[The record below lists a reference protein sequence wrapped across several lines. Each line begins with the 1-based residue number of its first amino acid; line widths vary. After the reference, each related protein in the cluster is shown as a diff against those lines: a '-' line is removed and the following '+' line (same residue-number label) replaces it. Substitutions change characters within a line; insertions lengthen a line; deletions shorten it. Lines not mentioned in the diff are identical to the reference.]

1 MKIEDKDIGLLGKQ
15 VYNKTKDKFGY
26 ISSIDISYGIG
37 GYYMSFNVYYDTFED
52 RNLTSFEDFEKGD
65 IQFVI
70 LKDPIF
76 EEYSEHIVND
86 IKQALEE
93 KFYDTMILYV
103 TEDEKKAKDYKNDTR
118 NTQML
123 HTDLVSLT
131 DISAEVM
138 SDDFYSRELYLKYKR
153 GVISETELLYA
164 LVNHLSQELDRIQ
177 ARNRDYFFK
186 YEFLKEIGEENDD
199 EET

>member
-1 MKIEDKDIGLLGKQ
+1 
-15 VYNKTKDKFGY
+15 
-26 ISSIDISYGIG
+26 
-37 GYYMSFNVYYDTFED
+37 MSFNVYYDTFED

-76 EEYSEHIVND
+76 EKYSEHIIND
-86 IKQALEE
+86 IKQALGE
-93 KFYDTMILYV
+93 KFSDTMILYA
-103 TEDEKKAKDYKNDTR
+103 TEDEKKAKDNENDTR

-123 HTDLVSLT
+123 HRDLVSLT
-131 DISAEVM
+131 DFSAEVM
-138 SDDFYSRELYLKYKR
+138 SNDFYSRELYLKYKR

-199 EET
+199 EGI